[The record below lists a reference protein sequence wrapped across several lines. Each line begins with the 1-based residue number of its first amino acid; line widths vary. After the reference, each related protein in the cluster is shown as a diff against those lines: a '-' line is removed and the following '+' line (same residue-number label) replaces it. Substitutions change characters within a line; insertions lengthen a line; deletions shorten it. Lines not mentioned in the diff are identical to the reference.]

1 MQVLE
6 WALMYPEMISSIVPI
21 ATAAQ
26 HSAWCIGLNHLARE
40 AIMNDPTWNDGNYST
55 QPAKGLELARK
66 IGMVSYRSDQIFNS
80 RFAREKISDNGKL
93 FDEENIFQVENYL
106 KYQGGKLVKRFDAN
120 CYLKLTYAMDQ
131 HDVSRGRG
139 SIVQVLGSIVAKT
152 LCIGINSDILYPAH
166 EQQEIARLIP
176 NARYEEIDSPF
187 GHDAFLVE
195 FGTLNE
201 IITPFL
207 NTLDR

>member
-1 MQVLE
+1 MV
-6 WALMYPEMISSIVPI
+6 SSIVPI

-40 AIMNDPTWNDGNYST
+40 AIINDPTWDNGNYDT
-55 QPAKGLELARK
+55 QPSKGLALARK

-80 RFAREKISDNGKL
+80 RFARDQISDNGKL
-93 FDEENIFQVENYL
+93 FDNKNIFQVESYL
-106 KYQGGKLVKRFDAN
+106 KYQGVKLVKRFDAN

-139 SIVQVLGSIVAKT
+139 TIDQILGSITAKT

-176 NARYEEIDSPF
+176 DAHYAEIDSPF
-187 GHDAFLVE
+187 GHDAFLIE
-195 FGTLNE
+195 FDKLGD

-207 NTLDR
+207 NEVDR